1 MQLSVTITSLGGPL
15 VIQDPHPVHGIFSK
29 TVPANGSKT
38 FTCDWDIWHRISS
51 KIEAYRAAG
60 LCTVALSE
68 VTPTGTDN
76 TSGPNTTY
84 NRSDW
89 ALLNSF
95 RKDITAIQSTIGTL
109 VSPFL
114 YKGAIAVNTNFPLLA
129 VVQAGWLYTLTA
141 DVTDNAGATYTNTGL
156 AFLAGDEIVW
166 SGATWVKVGSTL
178 TNPLQ
183 FKGVIANAAAFP
195 PPAATAT
202 TGVKDGFVYRCT
214 AAVID
219 NDATKTN
226 TSQEFLLGDIIMWY
240 SGAWYVIGNAN
251 TLIDIGAITL
261 NSDFPSPT
269 SVKRGYCYR
278 ILADVIDNG
287 GASKTN
293 TGQVFSAGDQIMWDG
308 VSAWVILSASFKM
321 IEKGTIAAPTG
332 FPPIA
337 SVKRGYVYRI
347 TANTSD
353 NGGVSYTNT
362 GLSFKEGDVIEWNG
376 STWITLGNKVNIQ
389 VTAVTPVVLAAND
402 SVNIVDTATLGAPS
416 AVALPAATAGIAG
429 RRVTVADGSGDCVA
443 HNIVITP
450 DTTDTINGVNAAI
463 TLDSNYEFVTLQ
475 CIAAGDWIIVES
487 NARAVAATSDGLMS
501 SADKTKLDGIEAAA
515 DVTDAANV
523 ASAGAIM
530 ASVLTE
536 RGDILFRDATVP
548 AALPHGSAGDLLTS
562 GGHGADPSWSSAIPV
577 AVAAIVDDHVFAKV
591 TGLDLKTD
599 EQELSATLS
608 GAAGKRFLATHV
620 LVKSSTNVGAV
631 NSDGTINIGTAADGA
646 QIAAAL
652 ALTGVA
658 AVDTARMIPLA
669 AHSIV
674 VAGNATLYVNVES
687 AETGAG
693 TLAIDVTV
701 VGRQI

>member
-29 TVPANGSKT
+29 TIPALGSKT
-38 FTCDWDIWHRISS
+38 FTCDWDIWHHIST
-51 KIEAYRAAG
+51 KIESYRAAG

-95 RKDITAIQSTIGTL
+95 RKDIGVLQTTLGTL
-109 VSPFL
+109 ANPFL
-114 YKGAIAVNTNFPLLA
+114 YKGAIAVNTNFPLIAA
-129 VVQAGWLYTLTA
+129 VQSGWLYTLTA

-156 AFLAGDEIVW
+156 AFLSGDEIVW
-166 SGATWVKVGSTL
+166 NGSTWVKVGSTL

-269 SVKRGYCYR
+269 SVKRGYCFR

-287 GASKTN
+287 GATKTN

-308 VSAWVILSASFKM
+308 VASWVILSASFKM

-353 NGGVSYTNT
+353 NGGVTYTNT

-429 RRVTVADGSGDCVA
+429 RRVTVADGSGDCAA

-450 DTTDTINGVNAAI
+450 DTTDTINGVNAPI

-487 NARAVAATSDGLMS
+487 NARVVAATSDGLMTG
-501 SADKTKLDGIEAAA
+501 AQATMLAAH
-515 DVTDAANV
+515 DV
-523 ASAGAIM
+523 SIG
-530 ASVLTE
+530 
-536 RGDILFRDATVP
+536 
-548 AALPHGSAGDLLTS
+548 
-562 GGHGADPSWSSAIPV
+562 
-577 AVAAIVDDHVFAKV
+577 AIVDDHVYMSV
-591 TGLDLKTD
+591 TGLDMKTD
-599 EQELSATLS
+599 EHEHSAALN
-608 GAAGKRFLATHV
+608 GAAGKLFLATHV
-620 LVKSSTNVGAV
+620 LIKSTVNVGAL
-631 NSDGTINIGTAADGA
+631 NADGVINIGTSADGTQLLAA
-646 QIAAAL
+646 Q
-652 ALTGVA
+652 ALTGIG
-658 AVDTARMIPLA
+658 AVGTARLIPLP
-669 AHSIV
+669 AHGVV
-674 VAGNATLYVNVES
+674 VAGNATLYVNVET

-693 TLAIDVTV
+693 TLEIDVFV
-701 VGRQI
+701 VGRQF